1 MLGDIAQVGVRY
13 DSDSLDALVMIS
25 NKAKLVDHCPESLPS
40 RKRRSFDDE
49 ASQTTGCLD
58 VRVDRLREFLK
69 VSFSSPDFGC
79 TWRMECSVSR
89 SYSIMYRSFYD
100 RCGPTTGLTDGV
112 DAHPSGR
119 EPSSSPSDS
128 PCPPGGRDRSPQV
141 RSRWSRGGSRLN
153 RLEFPP
159 CQSRRQAMDS
169 APRSPT
175 TSGER

>member
-69 VSFSSPDFGC
+69 VVLLEPRFWLPVEDGMFGI
-79 TWRMECSVSR
+79 EVVFDHVSLLLR
-89 SYSIMYRSFYD
+89 S
-100 RCGPTTGLTDGV
+100 
-112 DAHPSGR
+112 
-119 EPSSSPSDS
+119 
-128 PCPPGGRDRSPQV
+128 V
-141 RSRWSRGGSRLN
+141 RSNDRTH
-153 RLEFPP
+153 
-159 CQSRRQAMDS
+159 RRC
-169 APRSPT
+169 
-175 TSGER
+175 